1 MGWLL
6 GATHR
11 LRVGVSVL
19 ILPYRNPVVTAKQ
32 IATLDALSGGRVI
45 VGAGVGW
52 WPEEFEALAAPPFAE
67 RGAVTDEYLRLM
79 KALWTEDAPRF
90 EGKHYRIADVTMLPK
105 PAQKPHPPIWI
116 GGQTARA
123 IRRTAELA
131 DAWHP
136 IGLRGGTGLAPE
148 EMAAK
153 VQELRLATIRAGR
166 DPQAVGVAF
175 RAPHDLWSPRGPIP
189 KGADPALPLSG
200 PRPGGRGRPRLPGAG
215 VRTFVFDFAQQ
226 DPRVMVET
234 MRRFAREVRPR
245 WRGPP
250 SGPGPMMASPAASAE
265 SPAFAAD
272 SRVARLAT
280 VDHAGHPHVVPICYA
295 TDGRAYYSAI
305 DAKPKRTPPDRLRRV
320 RNIHANPHVALL
332 IDHYEEDWTRLRYLL
347 VQGRAELLREGPE
360 WEAARGMLTAKYPQY
375 RNMPLGDGSLLIKI
389 TPDRVVGWSGSA

>member
-1 MGWLL
+1 MKHVARASVARPVEFGFSLPSRGPLARPELLTRLARTAEALGYACVTVSDHVVLPTRSSAPYPYATSGEFPGGAQQDYQEPLALMGWLL
-6 GATHR
+6 GATRR

-32 IATLDALSGGRVI
+32 IATLDTLSGGRVI

-79 KALWTEDAPRF
+79 KTLWTEDAPRF

-166 DPQAVGVAF
+166 DPQAVGVAL
-175 RAPHDLWSPRGPIP
+175 RAPLDLWPPRGPVP

-200 PRPGGRGRPRLPGAG
+200 PPAKVVEDVRAYQRAG
-215 VRTFVFDFAQQ
+215 VRTFVFDFVRQ

-234 MRRFAREVRPR
+234 MRRFAREVRPK
-245 WRGPP
+245 
-250 SGPGPMMASPAASAE
+250 
-265 SPAFAAD
+265 
-272 SRVARLAT
+272 VARPPTPA
-280 VDHAGHPHVVPICYA
+280 
-295 TDGRAYYSAI
+295 RA
-305 DAKPKRTPPDRLRRV
+305 R
-320 RNIHANPHVALL
+320 
-332 IDHYEEDWTRLRYLL
+332 
-347 VQGRAELLREGPE
+347 
-360 WEAARGMLTAKYPQY
+360 
-375 RNMPLGDGSLLIKI
+375 
-389 TPDRVVGWSGSA
+389 